1 LRALASNALGRS
13 AVAPVAAVCG
23 LGVVGAGL
31 STSLESHVALAG
43 NTGLCSVVTHE
54 VQRAG
59 ASCAALVDT
68 AGLALGRIAL
78 IARAS
83 QWVADTML
91 VMGAIVRAFTGGL
104 GAVGVRQTAAVLAL
118 VGGVV
123 AALVLECAR
132 LLAFILGLL
141 AVRSLC
147 ARLALL
153 CLLVATRKL
162 GSLAGL
168 LTLALRRIS
177 AIIIGNTNWLGASVV
192 ARITGALRSAEVKRA
207 SERQSR
213 LPRNEAGA
221 LQSRI
226 ASVVVDDSAT
236 HAPAALKLTSMLT
249 DASRAGEET
258 VARIG
263 VVLNLRD
270 TAAHDHNALIG
281 SRDSAEHAAGTLQ
294 PGRRRGEW
302 RVHREHGRSGRL
314 AENRREVAGPSLP
327 GVTTRQRVHTSL
339 VHSIKSVGN
348 RVGNRR
354 IVIAERESDRQ
365 SFGTIRHFG
374 SEHLDLG
381 AIVGAIENGD
391 DHVVDGSNRAM
402 GDGAHGVSDG
412 DTVGCE
418 VVVPLAQDKAL
429 LNFDTAPYT
438 DEIGRS

>member
-1 LRALASNALGRS
+1 MSCKIPVRKARTALSAGCNEKIGQPCRS
-13 AVAPVAAVCG
+13 AHTRFEKNKC
-23 LGVVGAGL
+23 
-31 STSLESHVALAG
+31 HHHWQHKLAG
-43 NTGLCSVVTHE
+43 SQCSCKNNLHMV
-54 VQRAG
+54 
-59 ASCAALVDT
+59 
-68 AGLALGRIAL
+68 
-78 IARAS
+78 S
-83 QWVADTML
+83 QPRNHNVY
-91 VMGAIVRAFTGGL
+91 
-104 GAVGVRQTAAVLAL
+104 
-118 VGGVV
+118 
-123 AALVLECAR
+123 R
-132 LLAFILGLL
+132 L
-141 AVRSLC
+141 
-147 ARLALL
+147 
-153 CLLVATRKL
+153 
-162 GSLAGL
+162 
-168 LTLALRRIS
+168 
-177 AIIIGNTNWLGASVV
+177 
-192 ARITGALRSAEVKRA
+192 TGALRGAEVKRA

-263 VVLNLRD
+263 IVLNLRD

-339 VHSIKSVGN
+339 VLQERIRIHGCNKSSYHSIKSVGN
-348 RVGNRR
+348 RIGNRR

-381 AIVGAIENGD
+381 ANVGAIENGD

-402 GDGAHGVSDG
+402 SDGAHGVSDG

-429 LNFDTAPYT
+429 LDFDTAPYT